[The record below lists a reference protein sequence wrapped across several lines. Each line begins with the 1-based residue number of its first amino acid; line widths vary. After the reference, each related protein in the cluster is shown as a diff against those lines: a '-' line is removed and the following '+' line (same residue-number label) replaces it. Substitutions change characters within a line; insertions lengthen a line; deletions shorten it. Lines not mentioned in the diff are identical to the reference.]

1 MPTKQQCFR
10 GSNGA
15 LFDLHFI
22 LAFATLKPMLDQKNL
37 DELKTALLKERD
49 LLIKELETIA
59 TPDTNLEGDWDIKH
73 KEWGEDQITSEEE
86 LEGGESVNES
96 DEDMKNKALSDR
108 LELRLKEVNDALK
121 RMDDGTYGTCEVC
134 QKEIPADRLKAN
146 PAAKTDI
153 EHVKEIYAG

>member
-1 MPTKQQCFR
+1 
-10 GSNGA
+10 
-15 LFDLHFI
+15 
-22 LAFATLKPMLDQKNL
+22 MLDQQTL
-37 DELKTALLKERD
+37 SELKTALIKERD

-59 TPDTNLEGDWDIKH
+59 APDPNLPGDWDVKH
-73 KEWGEDQITSEEE
+73 KEWGEDQITSKEE

-121 RMDDGTYGTCEVC
+121 RMDDGTYGVCESC
-134 QKEIPADRLKAN
+134 QKEIPLERLKAN

-153 EHVKEIYAG
+153 EHTE

>member
-1 MPTKQQCFR
+1 
-10 GSNGA
+10 
-15 LFDLHFI
+15 
-22 LAFATLKPMLDQKNL
+22 MLDQQTL
-37 DELKTALLKERD
+37 SELKTALLKERD

-59 TPDTNLEGDWDIKH
+59 APDPNLPGDWDVKH
-73 KEWGEDQITSEEE
+73 KEWGEDQITSKEE

-121 RMDDGTYGTCEVC
+121 RMDDGTYGVCESC
-134 QKEIPADRLKAN
+134 QKEIPLERLKAN

-153 EHVKEIYAG
+153 EHTE